1 MRCARCV
8 CCLLYNVQR
17 RCAEVPARA
26 PLRSW
31 TEVMGDSREAGAE
44 APPAGAS
51 AQGGLSL
58 LSQGESEEPSA
69 QVSLP
74 RGGTSGLRGRCAH
87 SAGKGCHGSR
97 RPLAP
102 SPRLPGSPQPD
113 WTPVCQSG
121 IPWQVPHAKSSCG
134 FPLVVACR

>member
-74 RGGTSGLRGRCAH
+74 RAGLQGSGGGAPT
-87 SAGKGCHGSR
+87 
-97 RPLAP
+97 PLERVVTVP
-102 SPRLPGSPQPD
+102 DGPWRLPRASPAVRNRTGRQ
-113 WTPVCQSG
+113 CAS
-121 IPWQVPHAKSSCG
+121 QVFPGKSLR
-134 FPLVVACR
+134 PKAVLVSRSW